1 MSKKSMYATL
11 ATFYALEVE
20 VLENIQ
26 NLKEK

>member
-11 ATFYALEVE
+11 ATFSAIE